1 MFKIIWD
8 CIPIY
13 QLYLSVITISNR
25 QRIELCHYIFSFIY
39 IKLFDLWKKN
49 DYEILRANF
58 FANVAIITFF
68 AITSVKI
75 PDRWFYSTFTCLTVT
90 MTSWNCDVIDMFR
103 ILAVGMLCLHVTFV
117 TVVLIRHQTFEAW

>member
-1 MFKIIWD
+1 M
-8 CIPIY
+8 
-13 QLYLSVITISNR
+13 
-25 QRIELCHYIFSFIY
+25 
-39 IKLFDLWKKN
+39 KKN
-49 DYEILRANF
+49 EIACDF
-58 FANVAIITFF
+58 FCKCRHYNIFF

-75 PDRWFYSTFTCLTVT
+75 PDRLFYSTFTCLTVT